1 MDKTKVFS
9 CALATIAMCVSVFAL
24 YRAHQFD
31 AFAWRLVR
39 QNSGTSEIVV
49 EYLGEVQQL
58 RDRVE
63 QLERNQQ
70 PRTKEAATM
79 NDENERSV
87 GSGGYV
93 AGEPVAWAALR
104 EDGSVY
110 ACHQSR
116 DMVVAVAGDRKI
128 VGLWI
133 WKRGSF
139 LSPEPVAYCW
149 ETALHGWEIASPAAA
164 AEEPELHWKK
174 MVVQ

>member
-1 MDKTKVFS
+1 MADSTTPQDS
-9 CALATIAMCVSVFAL
+9 AAMPPASDGSV
-24 YRAHQFD
+24 
-31 AFAWRLVR
+31 
-39 QNSGTSEIVV
+39 
-49 EYLGEVQQL
+49 
-58 RDRVE
+58 
-63 QLERNQQ
+63 
-70 PRTKEAATM
+70 
-79 NDENERSV
+79 V
-87 GSGGYV
+87 GKPS
-93 AGEPVAWAALR
+93 AWAALR

-110 ACHQSR
+110 ACHEVR